1 MCDPTVED
9 HDSLVS
15 LDRAG
20 FHIYDIESKE
30 GRLAIDQVCVKRR
43 G

>member
-1 MCDPTVED
+1 MCDPTVGD

-20 FHIYDIESKE
+20 IHFHDIDANG